1 MIDDTV
7 VLFARWLS
15 GAIDAA
21 ASVNTLLPLVTLR
34 AGDPAPPQIKTVYNE
49 VEDRWII
56 EGTDPDLTPSLVVG
70 AGNADASLFSLGGQR
85 GASHD
90 SVQRP
95 QSGIAGSPL
104 VIGVSYMVRQTD
116 LVPAVKSAG
125 YTRAA
130 IRRSIALLEQASQT
144 NRTLNNTL
152 FLATRQTTERR
163 LLASKGNSALM
174 GVVLAVVTVRDLA
187 P

>member
-15 GAIDAA
+15 GAIDAT
-21 ASVNTLLPLVTLR
+21 ASVNALLPLVARR

-49 VEDRWII
+49 VEDVWVIQ
-56 EGTDPDLTPSLVVG
+56 GTDPDLAPSLVVG
-70 AGNADASLFSLGGQR
+70 AANADASLFSLGGQR

-90 SVQRP
+90 SVSRP
-95 QSGIAGSPL
+95 QPGIPGSPL
-104 VIGVSYMVRQTD
+104 IIGVSYMVRQTD

-130 IRRSIALLEQASQT
+130 IRRSIAKLEEADQSL
-144 NRTLNNTL
+144 RILNNTQ
-152 FLATRQTTERR
+152 FLATHQITERR